1 MTQPYEHWTVQPH
14 GPLTRVEDNIMTVV
28 GALHMPLTDLPR
40 RMTVV
45 RLADGRL
52 VVFSAI
58 ALAEDAMQ
66 ELLHFGHPAFM
77 VVPNDHHRLDAKAWK
92 ARFPSIR
99 VVAPAGAADKVAQ
112 AVAVDC
118 THPEFS
124 DPQVRFI
131 TVPGT
136 KGHEAALLV
145 RSETGMTLVLND
157 LVSNIR
163 HTSGFGGFLLRMMR
177 FAGEQ
182 PHIPTP
188 VRLTL
193 VDDKQALREQLLL
206 WAREHSLKRILVSHG
221 DPIEGQPSET
231 LRALAASL

>member
-1 MTQPYEHWTVQPH
+1 MTKPYEHWTVQPH
-14 GPLTRVEDNIMTVV
+14 GPLTRVEENIMTVV
-28 GALHMPLTDLPR
+28 GELHMPLTDLPR

-58 ALAEDAMQ
+58 ALADDAMQ
-66 ELLHFGHPAFM
+66 ELEQFGHPAFL

-92 ARFPSIR
+92 TRYPSIQ
-99 VVAPAGAADKVAQ
+99 VVAPVGAADKVAE
-112 AVAVDC
+112 VVPVDS
-118 THPEFS
+118 THPDFA
-124 DPQVRFI
+124 DPHVRFV

-136 KGHEAALLV
+136 KGNEAALLV

-163 HTSGFGGFLLRMMR
+163 DASGFGGFLLRMMG
-177 FAGEQ
+177 FAGAQ
-182 PHIPTP
+182 PHIPRP
-188 VRLTL
+188 VRLAL

-221 DPIEGQPSET
+221 APIEGQPGET